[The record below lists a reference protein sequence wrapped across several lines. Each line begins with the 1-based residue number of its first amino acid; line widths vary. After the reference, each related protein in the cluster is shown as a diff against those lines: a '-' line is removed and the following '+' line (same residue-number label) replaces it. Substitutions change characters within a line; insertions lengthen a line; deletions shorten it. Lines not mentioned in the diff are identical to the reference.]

1 MFRIGGNSDTFSKKK
16 HTMSTRFA
24 QIVMGPAGSGK
35 STYVQ
40 RMSEYYQ
47 SIKRVVH
54 CVNLDPAAD
63 EILYEPVIDIRE
75 AITVPEIMKK
85 YDYGP
90 NGALIYCMEQVVI
103 DFEWFDS
110 QIGEHEYD
118 YLIIDFPGQ
127 IELFS
132 HLDVLPRII
141 KMLKE
146 KGYFLTAVFLI
157 DSQFMLDPSKF
168 LSGGLVALSAMTM
181 LEIPH
186 LNLISKCDLLSN
198 DQKERI
204 ELFTEMDTLSIGSSI
219 KKGTKLDKLTQKIC
233 ELIDNFNLLH
243 FYPFSIKDNDIVS
256 GIATQIDIL
265 LQYADNADN
274 DDPEFFN
281 SDMEDEGPDPM
292 PDA

>member
-1 MFRIGGNSDTFSKKK
+1 
-16 HTMSTRFA
+16 MSTRFA

-35 STYVQ
+35 STYIK

-63 EILYEPVIDIRE
+63 DVLYEPVIDIRE
-75 AITVPEIMKK
+75 AISVPEIMKK
-85 YDYGP
+85 YGYGP
-90 NGALIYCMEQVVI
+90 NGALIYCMEQVVN
-103 DFEWFDS
+103 DFEWFDTE
-110 QIGEHEYD
+110 IGEHEYD
-118 YLIIDFPGQ
+118 YLLIDFPGQ

-141 KMLKE
+141 EMLNE
-146 KGYFLTAVFLI
+146 KGYHLTAVFLL
-157 DSQFMLDPSKF
+157 DSQFMIDPSKF

-186 LNLISKCDLLSN
+186 LNLLSKCDLLSS
-198 DQKERI
+198 DQKEMI
-204 ELFTEMDTLSIGSSI
+204 ELFTDMDTLSLGASI
-219 KKGTKLDKLTQKIC
+219 KKGTKLEKLTEKIC
-233 ELIDNFNLLH
+233 ELIDNFNLLQ
-243 FYPFSIKDNDIVS
+243 FYPFDIKDNDTVS
-256 GIATQIDIL
+256 SIATEIDIL

-274 DDPEFFN
+274 DDPEFN
-281 SDMEDEGPDPM
+281 DDEMQDEGPDPM

>member
-1 MFRIGGNSDTFSKKK
+1 
-16 HTMSTRFA
+16 
-24 QIVMGPAGSGK
+24 
-35 STYVQ
+35 
-40 RMSEYYQ
+40 
-47 SIKRVVH
+47 
-54 CVNLDPAAD
+54 
-63 EILYEPVIDIRE
+63 
-75 AITVPEIMKK
+75 
-85 YDYGP
+85 
-90 NGALIYCMEQVVI
+90 
-103 DFEWFDS
+103 
-110 QIGEHEYD
+110 
-118 YLIIDFPGQ
+118 
-127 IELFS
+127 
-132 HLDVLPRII
+132 
-141 KMLKE
+141 
-146 KGYFLTAVFLI
+146 
-157 DSQFMLDPSKF
+157 MLDPSKF

-233 ELIDNFNLLH
+233 ELIDDINLLH
-243 FYPFSIKDNDIVS
+243 FYPFSIKDNDVVS